1 MTAPP
6 GDAGATPQAPE
17 APQAPLATPSLV
29 RRMASFCYEAMLLF
43 GLALIPGALGALF
56 FAQTGQ
62 RHPLQGDTALRIYA
76 FVLYGA
82 YFVWF
87 WSKRGQTLAMQ
98 TWRIRVV
105 TVDGAPLSQARALA
119 RYLAC
124 CVAWFAPPLALA
136 AALGW
141 RPAASLA
148 AVAAWFVAY
157 ALLALAE
164 PQRQF
169 WHDRLCGTRL
179 VAADQA
185 PRVRSRPR

>member
-1 MTAPP
+1 
-6 GDAGATPQAPE
+6 
-17 APQAPLATPSLV
+17 
-29 RRMASFCYEAMLLF
+29 MASFCYEALLLF
-43 GLALIPGALGALF
+43 GLALIPGVLGALF

-87 WSKRGQTLAMQ
+87 WSRRGQTLAMQ

-105 TVDGAPLSQARALA
+105 TTGGAPLSESRALA

-124 CVAWFAPPLALA
+124 CIAWFGPPYALG

-141 RPAASLA
+141 RPAISVA
-148 AVAAWFVAY
+148 AVAAWFALY
-157 ALLALAE
+157 ALLALLE
-164 PQRQF
+164 PRRQF

-179 VAADQA
+179 VDAGDAA
-185 PRVRSRPR
+185 RVRSRPR